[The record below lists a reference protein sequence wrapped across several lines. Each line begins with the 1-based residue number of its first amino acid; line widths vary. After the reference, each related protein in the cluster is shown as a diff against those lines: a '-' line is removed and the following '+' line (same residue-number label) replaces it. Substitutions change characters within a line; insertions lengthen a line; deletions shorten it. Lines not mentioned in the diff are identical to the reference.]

1 MTEKEKAL
9 AGLEFMRG
17 GKELKLQRDA
27 AELLCFQLNHT
38 SPEDSEKRKEIL
50 RKLLPHA
57 GENCFIKPPFFCDY
71 GEYITMGRNFFA
83 NYNCKLIDGGRIT
96 FGDDVLVGPDCTFV
110 TPVHPT
116 DPERRRAGYQQYKPI
131 TVGSNVWFGAG
142 VLVCP
147 GVSIG
152 DDCVIGA
159 GSVVTRDI
167 PAGSVAAGNPC
178 RVIRRAD
185 EAPKTGHGEKIE
197 RADN

>member
-17 GKELKLQRDA
+17 GKELKVQRDA
-27 AELLCFQLNHT
+27 AEILCFQLNNT
-38 SPEDSEKRKEIL
+38 SPDDTEKRKEIL
-50 RKLLPHA
+50 RQLLPHA

-71 GEYITMGRNFFA
+71 GEYITLGRNFFA

-131 TVGSNVWFGAG
+131 TVGNNVWFGAG

-147 GVSIG
+147 GVRIG

-167 PAGSVAAGNPC
+167 PAGAIAAGNPC
-178 RVIRRAD
+178 RVIRMAVGGAD
-185 EAPKTGHGEKIE
+185 EAEGL
-197 RADN
+197 